1 MPGAMAG
8 VSDMP
13 KPVISSAK
21 TRRSY
26 PATFMNRSN
35 TTPENGLVLKH
46 NNGRCVPT
54 PQERRCIWPVL
65 TSTYD
70 LRIASIR
77 CVANEWPRPQTDT
90 QHDAES
96 DIQKQ
101 HPDPQAIHVTET
113 AV

>member
-1 MPGAMAG
+1 MPGALAG

-13 KPVISSAK
+13 KPGISGAT

-35 TTPENGLVLKH
+35 TTPENGLVRKH
-46 NNGRCVPT
+46 NNGRCVPA
-54 PQERRCIWPVL
+54 PQERICNWPVL

-77 CVANEWPRPQTDT
+77 CVAIEWPRPQTDT

-96 DIQKQ
+96 DILKQ
-101 HPDPQAIHVTET
+101 HPVPQAIHVTVT
-113 AV
+113 AD